1 MGIWVELWGSD
12 EVFSSCFWETQALTS
27 VACCVLSRYT
37 ESRGIL
43 SQLTAEMS
51 TGTNTTA
58 DSPRSVFS
66 RENQDHKGRGRKLP
80 ECVGALPFF
89 LVSLAICSS
98 WLMEEKLKS
107 QETKCLWY
115 TYWMHLDTPIIQD
128 SKLCFIIMELRLLW
142 ICEVLPAWVNEER
155 RGPVPLESET
165 YFSAQPW
172 SLP

>member
-1 MGIWVELWGSD
+1 M
-12 EVFSSCFWETQALTS
+12 
-27 VACCVLSRYT
+27 ACCVLSRYT

-89 LVSLAICSS
+89 LVGHAICSS

-107 QETKCLWY
+107 QETKMFMIYILNAFGYSDY
-115 TYWMHLDTPIIQD
+115 TGFKAVFYYHGTQA
-128 SKLCFIIMELRLLW
+128 F
-142 ICEVLPAWVNEER
+142 VN
-155 RGPVPLESET
+155 L
-165 YFSAQPW
+165 
-172 SLP
+172 